1 MIKVRCLSAELCKIK
16 MIRQVLQSNTNGI
29 RAICIKPLRVFSV
42 KVAKKKKIMV
52 NHLVEICL
60 KFLKKMLPRLR
71 GGDSSSQQINF
82 GGGRKVSF
90 PPTVVLDQGPPNQIF
105 VFQRVDSTKRYKRL
119 RLSCYGLFGTVPG
132 IQVML

>member
-16 MIRQVLQSNTNGI
+16 MIRQVLQSNAIGI

-71 GGDSSSQQINF
+71 GG
-82 GGGRKVSF
+82 GGGR
-90 PPTVVLDQGPPNQIF
+90 
-105 VFQRVDSTKRYKRL
+105 
-119 RLSCYGLFGTVPG
+119 
-132 IQVML
+132 

>member
-16 MIRQVLQSNTNGI
+16 MIRQVLQSNTIGI
-29 RAICIKPLRVFSV
+29 RAISIKPLRVFSV

-60 KFLKKMLPRLR
+60 KFLIKNASQTE
-71 GGDSSSQQINF
+71 GGDSSSQQISF

-90 PPTVVLDQGPPNQIF
+90 PPTIILDQDRNLPAF
-105 VFQRVDSTKRYKRL
+105 F
-119 RLSCYGLFGTVPG
+119 F
-132 IQVML
+132 